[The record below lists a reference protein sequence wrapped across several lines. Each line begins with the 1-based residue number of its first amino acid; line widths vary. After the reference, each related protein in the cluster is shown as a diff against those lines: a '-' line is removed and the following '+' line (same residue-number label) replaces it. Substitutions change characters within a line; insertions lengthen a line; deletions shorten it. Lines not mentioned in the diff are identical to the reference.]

1 MSQTELPQFPGDSWD
16 VRSTNTESTEEK
28 KTPVRT
34 ILRFG
39 IDIDGTITRAP
50 KHFKRL
56 IDALLA
62 SGNDVHIVTGR
73 DVGRLGETDDLLRSM
88 GIHYTSL
95 VMKPVE
101 WPETIPDY
109 KVKAVKDLNLHL
121 LIDDEEPNCWA
132 VEFRTGALAAHMLP
146 FPDSLAE
153 FAEPHEFV
161 EP

>member
-1 MSQTELPQFPGDSWD
+1 MEESQLPQFPGDHTSE
-16 VRSTNTESTEEK
+16 RSSNNERTERQ

-62 SGNDVHIVTGR
+62 SGNEVHIVTGR
-73 DVGRLGETDDLLRSM
+73 DAGRIKETDDLLRSM
-88 GIHYTSL
+88 AIHYTSL
-95 VMKPVE
+95 VMKPVD
-101 WPETIPDY
+101 WPGTMPEY
-109 KVKAVKDLNLHL
+109 KVRAVKDLNLHL

-153 FAEPHEFV
+153 FAEPDEFV

>member
-1 MSQTELPQFPGDSWD
+1 MSGTQLPRFPGDS
-16 VRSTNTESTEEK
+16 RSEPAPNYHGAERR

-39 IDIDGTITRAP
+39 IDVDGTITRAP

-56 IDALLA
+56 IDALLS
-62 SGNDVHIVTGR
+62 SGNEVHIVTGR
-73 DVGRLGETDDLLRSM
+73 DAGRLKETDDLLRSLR
-88 GIHYTSL
+88 IHYTSL
-95 VMKPVE
+95 VMKPVD
-101 WPETIPDY
+101 WPDSMPDY
-109 KVKAVKDLNLHL
+109 KVKAVKDLDLHL

-153 FAEPHEFV
+153 FAEPDEFV